1 MSISDAGAVD
11 ALGID
16 PDTGD
21 AMMVISD
28 DLDWSD
34 PMAHINALQVKIGD
48 YIGFMNS
55 GQLEQHMP
63 EAAGRK
69 RRIAVFQQ
77 YEPPAQMMQIL
88 DGLGEQLEA
97 FDIAFGYGPLPDGFE
112 QPA

>member
-1 MSISDAGAVD
+1 MSILDAGAVD

-16 PDTGD
+16 PETGD

-28 DLDWSD
+28 DLEWSD
-34 PMAHINALQVKIGD
+34 PMAHINALQAKIGA
-48 YIGFMNS
+48 YLGFMNS
-55 GQLEQHMP
+55 GQLDENLP
-63 EAAGRK
+63 EAVGRK

>member
-1 MSISDAGAVD
+1 MAVSDPATVD
-11 ALGID
+11 AVGLD

-34 PMAHINALQVKIGD
+34 AMAHINALQAKIGA

-55 GQLEQHMP
+55 GQLDEALP
-63 EAAGRK
+63 EAVGRK
-69 RRIAVFQQ
+69 RRIAIFQQ
-77 YEPPAQMMQIL
+77 YEPPGPMMQIL
-88 DGLGEQLEA
+88 DQLGEQLAA
-97 FDIAFGYGPLPDGFE
+97 FEIGYGYGPLPDGYE